1 MGASTAVHAVAPRL
15 RAAGGGASRT
25 RPDAARRRAG
35 GSGARGTMREERCP
49 RAALTA
55 RHGPKPAVRVETHLL
70 ESWDHQSRR
79 RTVETDRPNTPGFG
93 EAEPCRL
100 ALLTERELSAE
111 TPRPGTRDRWHE
123 PHNASISGAPI
134 GASAAC
140 TCCAARARGPLPP
153 KRSHQIHGGEHL
165 GFDGRSTG
173 PERSCGPLPESQ
185 CRGPDA
191 SGRSPPIERGHERGG
206 TACGGAARGPP
217 PDGGVGRGRSPPVG
231 GR

>member
-1 MGASTAVHAVAPRL
+1 MHAVAPRL

-123 PHNASISGAPI
+123 PHNDKHQRSAVRRFRWMPLLGSGWPA
-134 GASAAC
+134 
-140 TCCAARARGPLPP
+140 
-153 KRSHQIHGGEHL
+153 QV
-165 GFDGRSTG
+165 
-173 PERSCGPLPESQ
+173 Q
-185 CRGPDA
+185 GPDGCMIGEDELSMVHRPQQLFDLFA
-191 SGRSPPIERGHERGG
+191 VR
-206 TACGGAARGPP
+206 T
-217 PDGGVGRGRSPPVG
+217 VV
-231 GR
+231 